1 MVLIAT
7 AIDPEHWD
15 ETAGKWKACRRSC
28 YILARAET
36 EELADLNASL
46 CKATNSCAVIG
57 GFAGHLGNDLASPAG
72 PGAGRIA
79 SPPRV

>member
-57 GFAGHLGNDLASPAG
+57 GFA
-72 PGAGRIA
+72 
-79 SPPRV
+79 PRQ